1 MKRNGKIIKI
11 NSDFVEGSSDMFL
24 IYRRINPAHN
34 QGSENENTKN
44 QSHSRPALMRA
55 IRN

>member
-1 MKRNGKIIKI
+1 MKRTGKIIKI
-11 NSDFVEGSSDMFL
+11 TPDFVEGGSGMFL
-24 IYRRINPAHN
+24 IYRKSNPAQN
-34 QGSENENTKN
+34 QDNENENTKN